1 MPAPA
6 PLLPWGTKK
15 KSWGSAGAKW
25 GMKLSPA
32 PRPEKRRRP
41 FHRKPKPQDENQANI
56 TMSTF
61 KFSPAPKSGGGYS
74 TRAVFG
80 AILQESTLTAAAAA
94 EAGITAEKVEIVIK
108 SVLNG
113 ILKAGA
119 DSGYSN
125 ELYGLLRFRPT
136 SGGSA
141 DDPAAFNTA
150 EDINADIALSFTSDA
165 IAAWRPTLT
174 LDNQG
179 LVGKITPVI
188 STIMNRKNRA
198 DNEYTPGDMIELI
211 GDNLRFDESD
221 TEQGVFFSPASGPDV
236 RATVYGRNEPSM
248 VVALVP
254 TGLTGPQ
261 TVRIAAFINGSV
273 RSFTYTDPITPSA

>member
-6 PLLPWGTKK
+6 TPLTWGTKK

-32 PRPEKRRRP
+32 PRPEKKRRP
-41 FHRKPKPQDENQANI
+41 LHRKPKPQNENQTNNI
-56 TMSTF
+56 MSTF

-74 TRAVFG
+74 ARAVFG

-113 ILKAGA
+113 ILAAGA
-119 DSGYSN
+119 DSGHST

-136 SGGSA
+136 SGGRK
-141 DDPAAFNTA
+141 DDPADFNTA
-150 EDINADIALSFTSDA
+150 EDINADIALSFTSNA
-165 IAAWRPTLT
+165 IAAWRATLN

-179 LVGKITPVI
+179 TVGKVTPVI
-188 STIMNRKNRA
+188 STIMNRKNGA
-198 DNEYTPGDMIELI
+198 DNEYTAGDMIELI

-221 TEQGVFFSPASGPDV
+221 PDQGVFFAPASGPEV
-236 RATVYGRNEPSM
+236 RATVYGRNEPAM

-254 TGLTGPQ
+254 AGLTGPQ

-273 RSFTYTDPITPSA
+273 RSFTYTDTITASA

>member
-1 MPAPA
+1 MSAPA

-32 PRPEKRRRP
+32 PRPEKKRRP
-41 FHRKPKPQDENQANI
+41 FPRKPKPQNETNANI

-61 KFSPAPKSGGGYS
+61 KFSPAPKSGGGYN

-80 AILQESTLTAAAAA
+80 EPVQESTLTAAAAA
-94 EAGITAEKVEIVIK
+94 AAGVTAAQVETVIK
-108 SVLNG
+108 NILNG
-113 ILKAGA
+113 MLTAGA
-119 DSGYSN
+119 GGGYATD
-125 ELYGLLRFRPT
+125 LYGLLRFRPT
-136 SGGSA
+136 CGGSA

-150 EDINADIALSFTSDA
+150 EEINADIALSFTSDA
-165 IAAWRPTLT
+165 IAAWQATLT

-179 LVGKITPVI
+179 TVGKITPVI

-198 DNEYTPGDMIELI
+198 DNEYTAGDMIELL

-221 TEQGVFFSPASGPDV
+221 TDQGVFFAPASGPEV
-236 RATVYGRNEPSM
+236 RATVYGRNDPVI

-254 TGLTGPQ
+254 AGLTGPQ

-273 RSFTYTDPITPSA
+273 RSFTYTDPLTPSA